1 MPLAPGA
8 TFAGYTIV
16 QMLGTGGVG
25 EVYRAQ
31 NPHLPRRDALK
42 VLPRAMTADR
52 EFRARFMRESEIAAT
67 LYHPHILEVHDR
79 GEFEGQLWI
88 AMDYVDATNAAQLMR
103 ERFPAGMSA
112 GEALAIV
119 NAVAGALDYAH
130 QRGILH
136 RDVKPANI
144 FLTNP
149 YAGEQRI
156 LLADFGIAR
165 PLDEAS
171 RRTTTNLTAGAV
183 AYAAPEQL
191 TGSHIDGRA
200 DQYGLAATAFH
211 LLTGAPPYQDSNP
224 ATVIS
229 QHLSAAP
236 PKLGDRHPELERL
249 DAVMSKALANNPADR
264 FGSCGEFADALS
276 ACVSIVDRS
285 PEAVLAVDYPAY
297 AAPETQAGLGGSAA
311 KSAEPKRH
319 SPGSSP
325 SVMTTLARQLAWW
338 RHERPAS
345 TAAPATVSRERL
357 AGAPTGR
364 RWRWIL
370 LGSATGVALMLLISL
385 LVVGI
390 MILRKTQVPPT
401 QPAAPTSSALAVPPT
416 APTTSAPAVP
426 PPGQLLDGSYRVDV
440 DREHQTYNDNPDPQ
454 PPNVTTWWAF
464 RSFCTSTG
472 CAATGIILDDKDH
485 LMASPGADKTIVLD
499 FRDGAWE
506 SRPET
511 LPFACLGPKGTP
523 GKETTTQVLSLQPQ
537 AHGPMRGVMTVTVES
552 NECGQQ
558 GAQIVIP
565 AVAERTGDVPP
576 GVIVPSPAAPATGG
590 PAAPP
595 TETPA
600 GPPTETP
607 AAPTPTR

>member
-25 EVYRAQ
+25 EVYLAQ
-31 NPHLPRRDALK
+31 HPQLQRRDALK
-42 VLPRAMTADR
+42 VLPRAMTAYR
-52 EFRARFMRESEIAAT
+52 EFRARFTREAEIAAT
-67 LYHPHILEVHDR
+67 LYHPHIVEVHDR

-88 AMDYVDATNAAQLMR
+88 AMDYVDGTDAAQLVR
-103 ERFPAGMSA
+103 ERFPAGVPAS
-112 GEALAIV
+112 EVLAIV
-119 NAVAGALDYAH
+119 TAVAGALDYAH
-130 QRGILH
+130 QRGMLH

-211 LLTGAPPYQDSNP
+211 LLTGAPPYQDSSP

-229 QHLSAAP
+229 RHLSAAP
-236 PKLGDRHPELERL
+236 AKLSDRHPELERL

-276 ACVSIVDRS
+276 ACVSIGDRS

-297 AAPETQAGLGGSAA
+297 AEPETARGGSAPV
-311 KSAEPKRH
+311 S
-319 SPGSSP
+319 SGSSP
-325 SVMTTLARQLAWW
+325 RSVSSRSLAPRLAWW
-338 RHERPAS
+338 RRERPAA
-345 TAAPATVSRERL
+345 TA
-357 AGAPTGR
+357 APTGR

-370 LGSATGVALMLLISL
+370 LGSATGAALVLLISL
-385 LVVGI
+385 LVVNI
-390 MILRKTQVPPT
+390 MILRKTQAPPA
-401 QPAAPTSSALAVPPT
+401 QPAAPTTSAVAAPPRV
-416 APTTSAPAVP
+416 PTTSGPAVP
-426 PPGQLLDGSYRVDV
+426 PPGQTLEGSYRADF
-440 DREHQTYNDNPDPQ
+440 DRSQQTYNGTPDPQ
-454 PPNVTTWWAF
+454 PPDVSTWWAF
-464 RSFCTSTG
+464 RSSCTSTS
-472 CAATGIILDDKDH
+472 CVATGIMLDDKDH
-485 LMASPGADKTIVLD
+485 LAASTPGGGRPIVLD
-499 FRDGAWE
+499 FRDGGWQ

-511 LPFACLGPKGTP
+511 TPFACRGPNGTP
-523 GKETTTQVLSLQPQ
+523 ATQTTTLVLSLQAQ
-537 AHGPMRGVMTVTVES
+537 AHGPMRGVMTVTVQS

-558 GAQIVIP
+558 GAHILVP
-565 AVAERTGDVPP
+565 VVATRTGDVPP
-576 GVIVPSPAAPATGG
+576 GVTVPGPAAATGG
-590 PAAPP
+590 PAAP
-595 TETPA
+595 T
-600 GPPTETP
+600 TETP
-607 AAPTPTR
+607 AAPAPTPTR